1 MFTGTHFGLR
11 CELMDG
17 VERLDEVRRV
27 AAFRAALRRFERMTE
42 QAARAADVT
51 PRQYLLLLAVV
62 GSGDPDGV
70 PVGDLAEGLQLAQS
84 TTSGLVD
91 RAEAAGLVSRSSARG
106 DARFVRVSATERG
119 LEALHQT
126 MTALDD
132 GREAVA
138 EAAAELRLHLVA
150 SEEI

>member
-1 MFTGTHFGLR
+1 
-11 CELMDG
+11 MDG

-91 RAEAAGLVSRSSARG
+91 RAEAAGLVSRSSAQR

-119 LEALHQT
+119 LEALRQV
-126 MTALDD
+126 MTGLDE

-138 EAAAELRLHLVA
+138 EAAAELRGHLVA
-150 SEEI
+150 GDDV

>member
-1 MFTGTHFGLR
+1 MR
-11 CELMDG
+11 MMDG
-17 VERLDEVRRV
+17 VEGLDEVRRV

-42 QAARAADVT
+42 QAARAAGVT
-51 PRQYLLLLAVV
+51 PRQYFLLLAVV

-70 PVGDLAEGLQLAQS
+70 AVGDLAGDLQLAQS

-91 RAEAAGLVSRSSARG
+91 RAEAAGLVSRGSAQG

-119 LEALHQT
+119 LGALRQA
-126 MTALDD
+126 MTALDEE
-132 GREAVA
+132 RETVA

-150 SEEI
+150 RDEV